1 MSPSRQDDETQATAA
16 VACRTR
22 KLMDLESRELD
33 SRARPKPLPL
43 TVCMSDISAVLL
55 RMENQL
61 RDYRCHR
68 EEDHR
73 ADRQAAEEHHSQR
86 EERHQAQFTALI
98 AVTQPYEIPW
108 TAIWWA
114 VRSPRSSH
122 HFAGQRTSALPKH
135 TQFGARLRPTSCL
148 SSSKGQLGRQAGDH
162 AAASHRRLA
171 RGVTRYLMR
180 RRGRTAAGGAGALH
194 AEGCGVPRNRWRL
207 SRRPPGFRRVCGTM
221 ARRCRAAGRS
231 HVAGYDRRSALG
243 AATADLLLYASSH
256 GSRGRCVLLSV
267 LCRVR
272 PSTVVKLGRSSGLVR
287 ILHCISSLSSR
298 AGSPARPGMP
308 LRVVPL

>member
-86 EERHQAQFTALI
+86 KERHQAQFTALI

-108 TAIWWA
+108 AGIWWA

-122 HFAGQRTSALPKH
+122 HLAAQKTSALPKH
-135 TQFGARLRPTSCL
+135 TQFGARLRPTSSL
-148 SSSKGQLGRQAGDH
+148 LSSKGQLGRQAGDH

-207 SRRPPGFRRVCGTM
+207 SRRPPGFGEALSCCG
-221 ARRCRAAGRS
+221 ALACR
-231 HVAGYDRRSALG
+231 
-243 AATADLLLYASSH
+243 
-256 GSRGRCVLLSV
+256 
-267 LCRVR
+267 RVR
-272 PSTVVKLGRSSGLVR
+272 PAVGAGRGYGRLAPLRLLARVAGAVCAAVSALPGTALNSCQAR
-287 ILHCISSLSSR
+287 PKQRSRANSSLY
-298 AGSPARPGMP
+298 
-308 LRVVPL
+308 